1 MYVQNYI
8 QTFGCDKAFVLVYI
22 KSFLAIDLNFL
33 EDRKILKIYFTPKIK
48 FQMDQLN
55 VSITEISK
63 NESNLQSDSQGEK
76 HYKEALLLQDSS
88 KFRASIEHFDKAI
101 HFNFDLENSYLSKGF
116 SLLQLEKYDDAIEC
130 FDKSLEINPNC
141 AQAYNQKGA
150 ILCFIYEKNEEGK
163 KLFKKASEFPCNS
176 NSWKELLDKAQ
187 SLSFLDKNDEALKFI
202 NKSIIIKP
210 NAWAYKIKAD
220 IMWELNKET
229 EAIEWYNKALNF
241 NRNYFMA
248 YYAKGDRLKRI
259 EQFKD
264 AIESFDKAIQLN
276 PISRIYRL
284 RAESYAELNENEKAV
299 QSYINAIALN
309 PEDEESRNAMN
320 EILEKQ

>member
-1 MYVQNYI
+1 
-8 QTFGCDKAFVLVYI
+8 
-22 KSFLAIDLNFL
+22 
-33 EDRKILKIYFTPKIK
+33 
-48 FQMDQLN
+48 MDQLN

-63 NESNLQSDSQGEK
+63 NQSYLQSNSQGEK

-101 HFNFDLENSYLSKGF
+101 RFNFDLENSYLKKGC
-116 SLLQLEKYDDAIEC
+116 SLRMLEKFDDAIEC

-141 AQAYNQKGA
+141 VEAYNRKGG
-150 ILCFIYEKNEEGK
+150 IIFFVYEKTEEGK
-163 KLFKKASEFPCNS
+163 KLFKKANELPCNS
-176 NSWKELLDKAQ
+176 NSWKQLQDKAQ
-187 SLSFLDKNDEALKFI
+187 TLSYLDKNDEALQFI

-210 NAWAYKIKAD
+210 NAVSYKIKAD
-220 IMWELNKET
+220 IMWELNKQIES
-229 EAIEWYNKALNF
+229 IEWYNKALNF
-241 NRNYFMA
+241 DRNYFYA
-248 YYAKGDRLKRI
+248 YFAKGDRLKIMRK
-259 EQFKD
+259 FKE

-299 QSYINAIALN
+299 QSYINAITLD